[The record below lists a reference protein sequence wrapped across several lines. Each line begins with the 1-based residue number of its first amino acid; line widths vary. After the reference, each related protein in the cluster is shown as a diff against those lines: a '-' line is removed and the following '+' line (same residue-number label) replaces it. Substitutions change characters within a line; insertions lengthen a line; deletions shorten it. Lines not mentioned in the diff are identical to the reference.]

1 MSTPSVA
8 TGDALLDLIMREG
21 QQQKRDYDRWSALV
35 LFRACHR
42 LSSKVEARISAA
54 NMLLKLGRVGEALA
68 EYDAMLEAAEPL
80 SAKADEIVRRKREE
94 ARGATEG
101 ATDRYPS
108 IKYPLS
114 AELKE
119 ALMRGA
125 QAANASASVERAR
138 ALFAERRVLVAS
150 RRPSPG
156 EQPAWPRGGAALEYA
171 AILDGRAAD
180 LSANAEAIVDAS
192 STRRR
197 RRPRRRRPTRGGG
210 GGAARGGGGGGAAR
224 GGGGGAAR
232 GGGAGEARGG
242 GGGGG
247 GGRGGGGAARGG
259 GEAKREAEEEV
270 FIVKGRLAPP
280 REGLLLRPRR

>member
-1 MSTPSVA
+1 MTSRLSLSTPSVA

-21 QQQKRDYDRWSALV
+21 QSQNAATDFASALV

-68 EYDAMLEAAEPL
+68 EYDAMLEGPQPL

-94 ARGATEG
+94 ARVATEG

-125 QAANASASVERAR
+125 QAANASADFERAR
-138 ALFAERRVLVAS
+138 ALFTLSAACFGRVEASISAANMSLKLGERA
-150 RRPSPG
+150 
-156 EQPAWPRGGAALEYA
+156 
-171 AILDGRAAD
+171 RAASEYE
-180 LSANAEAIVDAS
+180 LILAIGGL
-192 STRRR
+192 
-197 RRPRRRRPTRGGG
+197 PPTEGGY
-210 GGAARGGGGGGAAR
+210 
-224 GGGGGAAR
+224 
-232 GGGAGEARGG
+232 
-242 GGGGG
+242 
-247 GGRGGGGAARGG
+247 
-259 GEAKREAEEEV
+259 
-270 FIVKGRLAPP
+270 P
-280 REGLLLRPRR
+280 EGLGEENRAVVARKLLEAP

>member
-1 MSTPSVA
+1 MTSRLSLSTPSVA

-21 QQQKRDYDRWSALV
+21 QQQNAATDFASALV

-68 EYDAMLEAAEPL
+68 EYDAMLEGPEPL

-125 QAANASASVERAR
+125 
-138 ALFAERRVLVAS
+138 
-150 RRPSPG
+150 
-156 EQPAWPRGGAALEYA
+156 
-171 AILDGRAAD
+171 
-180 LSANAEAIVDAS
+180 
-192 STRRR
+192 
-197 RRPRRRRPTRGGG
+197 
-210 GGAARGGGGGGAAR
+210 
-224 GGGGGAAR
+224 
-232 GGGAGEARGG
+232 
-242 GGGGG
+242 
-247 GGRGGGGAARGG
+247 
-259 GEAKREAEEEV
+259 
-270 FIVKGRLAPP
+270 
-280 REGLLLRPRR
+280 